1 MKHYTRTLTLFLFI
15 SVLVGQPTFTEY
27 SISTLADAARSV
39 YATDVD
45 GDGDMDV
52 LSASY
57 SDKIAWYE
65 NDGSESFT
73 EHIISTSADAAS
85 SVYAVDVDADG
96 DMDVLS
102 SSWSDDKIA
111 WYENDGSESFT
122 EYVISDSAE
131 GAWSVYAVD
140 VDADGDMDV
149 LSASYEDGKI
159 AWYENDGSENFTEHV
174 ISTSALH
181 ARSVYA
187 ADVDGDGYMDVLSA
201 SQSDNKIAWYE
212 SQGPAAPTGLTL
224 YPFETYVALT
234 WSPVSDDDFQYYILE
249 RSTDSVF
256 TEDVVSNELVSTY
269 YEDDSLEYD
278 TEYFYRV
285 SYYDGVHQSEY
296 SEVLSVTLV
305 GPTPDPCELGVVYV
319 SEGHTSGDPDDY
331 IELYNS
337 GDTDCSLEGFQLDNS
352 EELEDLTFGD
362 VVIPAGGY
370 WVGYEGHDNSFT
382 SDLDSGGDII
392 VFADPDNNSLTVTL
406 EESQELDGVQ
416 LSQSFD
422 ANGVGCYTEPT
433 PGSANGDCITL
444 GNDAIQLLPEKVT
457 LYQNYPNPFNPVTTL
472 SYDLSNDVMVSISIY
487 DMNGN
492 VVMDLLK
499 DHQTAGHRSAQWN
512 GTNNEGQT
520 VAAGLYLYTI
530 EAGEFKQTKKMVLLK

>member
-1 MKHYTRTLTLFLFI
+1 MKYHIPKLVFLILLIPPSMLWGTHI
-15 SVLVGQPTFTEY
+15 SFTEHA
-27 SISTLADAARSV
+27 ISTSADGFFSV
-39 YATDVD
+39 HATDVD

-57 SDKIAWYE
+57 
-65 NDGSESFT
+65 G
-73 EHIISTSADAAS
+73 
-85 SVYAVDVDADG
+85 
-96 DMDVLS
+96 
-102 SSWSDDKIA
+102 
-111 WYENDGSESFT
+111 
-122 EYVISDSAE
+122 
-131 GAWSVYAVD
+131 
-140 VDADGDMDV
+140 
-149 LSASYEDGKI
+149 DGKI

-212 SQGPAAPTGLTL
+212 SEGHPLAAPTGFAL
-224 YPFETYVALT
+224 YPQETYVALT

-256 TEDVVSNELVSTY
+256 TEDVVSNELVGNY
-269 YEDDSLEYD
+269 YEDDSLEFD

-352 EELEDLTFGD
+352 EDLEDLTFGD
-362 VVIPAGGY
+362 IVIPAGGY

-392 VFADPDNNSLTVTL
+392 VFADPDNNSLTVAL

-433 PGSANGDCITL
+433 PGSANGDCVTL

-472 SYDLSNDVMVSISIY
+472 SYDLSDDVMVSISIY

-530 EAGEFKQTKKMVLLK
+530 QAGDFRQTKKMVLLK

>member
-1 MKHYTRTLTLFLFI
+1 
-15 SVLVGQPTFTEY
+15 
-27 SISTLADAARSV
+27 
-39 YATDVD
+39 
-45 GDGDMDV
+45 MDV
-52 LSASY
+52 LSAS
-57 SDKIAWYE
+57 SNDDKIAWYE

-73 EHIISTSADAAS
+73 EHAISTSADNAR
-85 SVYAVDVDADG
+85 SVYAVDVDGDG
-96 DMDVLS
+96 DL
-102 SSWSDDKIA
+102 
-111 WYENDGSESFT
+111 
-122 EYVISDSAE
+122 
-131 GAWSVYAVD
+131 
-140 VDADGDMDV
+140 DV
-149 LSASYEDGKI
+149 LSASFY
-159 AWYENDGSENFTEHV
+159 
-174 ISTSALH
+174 
-181 ARSVYA
+181 
-187 ADVDGDGYMDVLSA
+187 
-201 SQSDNKIAWYE
+201 DNKIAWYE
-212 SQGPAAPTGLTL
+212 SQGPAAPTGFTL
-224 YPFETYVALT
+224 FPQETYIILT

-249 RSTDSVF
+249 RSTDSLF
-256 TEDVVSNELVSTY
+256 TEDVVSTELVSTY

-285 SYYDGVHQSEY
+285 SYYSTYQSEY

-305 GPTPDPCELGVVYV
+305 GPTLDPCELGVVYV
-319 SEGHTSGDPDDY
+319 SEGHNSGDSEDY

-352 EELEDLTFGD
+352 EDLADLTFGD
-362 VVIPAGGY
+362 IVIPAGGY
-370 WVGYEGHDNSFT
+370 WVGYEGHDSSFT

-472 SYDLSNDVMVSISIY
+472 SYDLSDDVMVSISIY
-487 DMNGN
+487 DMNGK

-512 GTNNEGQT
+512 GTNNAGQP
-520 VAAGLYLYTI
+520 VSAGLYLYTI
-530 EAGEFKQTKKMVLLK
+530 QAGAVSYTHLTLPTNREV